1 MLTHLLTEA
10 RRKREQA
17 AQARRLSVYVS
28 LDVDR
33 VRMVRFAEEM
43 DTAATA
49 LEQQASVLGA
59 TPPCSDSVLLVSA
72 SSGVLEK
79 RT

>member
-17 AQARRLSVYVS
+17 AQARRLSVYIS

-33 VRMVRFAEEM
+33 ARMVQFAEEM

-49 LEQQASVLGA
+49 LEQQASVVGA
-59 TPPCSDSVLLVSA
+59 MPPCSDSVLLVST
-72 SSGVLEK
+72 SSGILEK